1 MNKSSVVKN
10 EKYVVD
16 IIDNGFEGEGIAK
29 IDGLT
34 VFVPGSIKGEKCEIL
49 IVKVLASHAYG
60 KIVNIIKKSE
70 NRKESDC
77 ATYKRCGGCS
87 LRHMTYESTL
97 KLKRQ
102 VVQNLVNKGLKEK
115 VEVLETIGME
125 NPYNYRNKA
134 QYPVG
139 LNSDGQPEVG
149 VFAQRTH
156 TIIPIQTC
164 LIQTEISQKIAKTII
179 DFVKEKNIQ
188 VYNEENQKG
197 LLRHIVIKVGKYT
210 NQVMCILVVNDSKFD
225 QEQELVKLL
234 CEKYPEIKTIV
245 KNINNENTNVILGKE
260 NINLYGNGY
269 IEDKL
274 GEYTFKISPM
284 SFYQV
289 NPVQAE
295 ILYTTAINQANLDK
309 NDILFDLYCGIGT
322 IGIFASK
329 YVNKVYGIEIVPQA
343 IEDAKENAKI
353 NDVKNIE
360 FICGDVE
367 VAFDEL
373 INKEKI
379 VPSAIIVDPPRKGL
393 DNKTVENI
401 AKIQPAKL
409 VYISCNPAT
418 MVRDLAKLEEIYN
431 IKTIQPVD
439 MFPWTNGVESI
450 TILEVGYWKKNYINY
465 ISFFGKG
472 EEKWK
477 KT

>member
-60 KIVNIIKKSE
+60 KIVNIIEKSE

-102 VVQNLVNKGLKEK
+102 VVQNLVNKGLKKK

-139 LNSDGQPEVG
+139 LNSEGQPEVG

-164 LIQTEISQKIAKTII
+164 LIQTEISQKIAKTILN
-179 DFVKEKNIQ
+179 FVKEKNIQ

-210 NQVMCILVVNDSKFD
+210 NQVMCILVVNDSKFN

-245 KNINNENTNVILGKE
+245 KNINNKNTNVILGKE

-274 GEYTFKISPM
+274 GEYIFKISPM

-295 ILYTTAINQANLDK
+295 ILYTTAINQANLDR

-379 VPSAIIVDPPRKGL
+379 IPSAIIVDPPRKGL

-401 AKIQPAKL
+401 AKIKPAKL

-418 MVRDLAKLEEIYN
+418 MVRDLAKLEDIYN

-450 TILEVGYWKKNYINY
+450 TILEI
-465 ISFFGKG
+465 
-472 EEKWK
+472 EQ
-477 KT
+477 

>member
-60 KIVNIIKKSE
+60 KIVNIIEKSE

-102 VVQNLVNKGLKEK
+102 VVQNLVNKGLKKK

-139 LNSDGQPEVG
+139 LNSEGQPEVG

-164 LIQTEISQKIAKTII
+164 LIQTEISQKIAKTILN
-179 DFVKEKNIQ
+179 FVKEKNIQ

-210 NQVMCILVVNDSKFD
+210 NQVMCILVVNDSKFN

-245 KNINNENTNVILGKE
+245 KNINNKNTNVILGKE

-274 GEYTFKISPM
+274 GEYIFKISPM

-295 ILYTTAINQANLDK
+295 ILYTTAINQANLDR

-379 VPSAIIVDPPRKGL
+379 IPSAIIVDPPRKGL

-401 AKIQPAKL
+401 AKIKPAKL

-418 MVRDLAKLEEIYN
+418 MVRDLTKLENIYN
-431 IKTIQPVD
+431 IKAIQPVD

-450 TILEVGYWKKNYINY
+450 TILEI
-465 ISFFGKG
+465 
-472 EEKWK
+472 EQ
-477 KT
+477 

>member
-87 LRHMTYESTL
+87 LRHMTYEHTL

-102 VVQNLVNKGLKEK
+102 VVQNLVNKGLTKK

-139 LNSDGQPEVG
+139 LNSEGQPEVG

-164 LIQTEISQKIAKTII
+164 LIQTEISQKIAKTILN
-179 DFVKEKNIQ
+179 FVKEKNIQ

-245 KNINNENTNVILGKE
+245 KNINNKNTNVILGKE

-274 GEYTFKISPM
+274 GEYIFKISPM

-401 AKIQPAKL
+401 AKIKPAKL

-418 MVRDLAKLEEIYN
+418 MVRDLTKLENIYN
-431 IKTIQPVD
+431 IKAIQPVD

-450 TILEVGYWKKNYINY
+450 TILEI
-465 ISFFGKG
+465 
-472 EEKWK
+472 EQ
-477 KT
+477 

>member
-60 KIVNIIKKSE
+60 KIVNIIEKSE

-87 LRHMTYESTL
+87 LRHMTYEHTL

-139 LNSDGQPEVG
+139 LNSEGQPEVG

-164 LIQTEISQKIAKTII
+164 LIQTEISQKIAKTILN
-179 DFVKEKNIQ
+179 FVKEKNIQ

-210 NQVMCILVVNDSKFD
+210 NQVMCILVVNDSKFN

-245 KNINNENTNVILGKE
+245 KNINNKNTNVILGKE

-274 GEYTFKISPM
+274 GEYIFKISPM

-401 AKIQPAKL
+401 AKIKPAKL

-418 MVRDLAKLEEIYN
+418 MVRDLTKLENIYN
-431 IKTIQPVD
+431 IKAIQPVD

-450 TILEVGYWKKNYINY
+450 TILEI
-465 ISFFGKG
+465 
-472 EEKWK
+472 EQ
-477 KT
+477 

>member
-29 IDGLT
+29 IYGLT

-60 KIVNIIKKSE
+60 KIVNIIEKSE

-102 VVQNLVNKGLKEK
+102 VVQNLVNKGLKKK

-139 LNSDGQPEVG
+139 LNSEGQPEVG

-156 TIIPIQTC
+156 TIIPIQKC
-164 LIQTEISQKIAKTII
+164 LIQTEISQKIAKTILN
-179 DFVKEKNIQ
+179 FVKEKNIQ

-210 NQVMCILVVNDSKFD
+210 NQVMCILVVNDSKFN

-245 KNINNENTNVILGKE
+245 KNINNKNTNVILGKE

-274 GEYTFKISPM
+274 GEYIFKISPM

-353 NDVKNIE
+353 NDIKNIE

-401 AKIQPAKL
+401 AKIKPAKL

-418 MVRDLAKLEEIYN
+418 MVRDLTKLENIYN
-431 IKTIQPVD
+431 IKAIQPVD

-450 TILEVGYWKKNYINY
+450 TILEI
-465 ISFFGKG
+465 
-472 EEKWK
+472 EQ
-477 KT
+477 

>member
-87 LRHMTYESTL
+87 LRHMTYEHTL

-188 VYNEENQKG
+188 VYDEENQKG

-210 NQVMCILVVNDSKFD
+210 NQVMCILVLNDSKFD

-245 KNINNENTNVILGKE
+245 KNINNKNTNVILGKE

-274 GEYTFKISPM
+274 GEYIFKISPM

-379 VPSAIIVDPPRKGL
+379 APSAIIVDPPRKGL
-393 DNKTVENI
+393 DSKTVENI
-401 AKIQPAKL
+401 AKIKPAKL

-418 MVRDLAKLEEIYN
+418 MVRDLTKLENIYN
-431 IKTIQPVD
+431 IKAIQPVD

-450 TILEVGYWKKNYINY
+450 TILEI
-465 ISFFGKG
+465 
-472 EEKWK
+472 EQ
-477 KT
+477 

>member
-60 KIVNIIKKSE
+60 KIVNIIEKSE

-102 VVQNLVNKGLKEK
+102 VVQNLVNKGLKKK

-139 LNSDGQPEVG
+139 LNSEGQPEVG

-164 LIQTEISQKIAKTII
+164 LIQTEISQKIAKTILN
-179 DFVKEKNIQ
+179 FVKEKNIQ

-210 NQVMCILVVNDSKFD
+210 NQVMCILVVNDSKFN

-234 CEKYPEIKTIV
+234 CEKYPEIKAIV
-245 KNINNENTNVILGKE
+245 KNINNKNTNVILGKE

-274 GEYTFKISPM
+274 GEYIFKISPM

-295 ILYTTAINQANLDK
+295 ILYTTAIDQANLDR

-401 AKIQPAKL
+401 AKIKPAKL

-418 MVRDLAKLEEIYN
+418 MVRDLTKLENIYN
-431 IKTIQPVD
+431 IKAIQPVD

-450 TILEVGYWKKNYINY
+450 TILEI
-465 ISFFGKG
+465 
-472 EEKWK
+472 EQ
-477 KT
+477 

>member
-87 LRHMTYESTL
+87 LRHMTYEHTL

-164 LIQTEISQKIAKTII
+164 LIQTEISQKIAKTILN
-179 DFVKEKNIQ
+179 FVKEKNIQ

-210 NQVMCILVVNDSKFD
+210 NQVMCILVVNDSKFN

-245 KNINNENTNVILGKE
+245 KNINNKNTNVILGKE

-274 GEYTFKISPM
+274 GEYIFKISPM

-329 YVNKVYGIEIVPQA
+329 YVNKVYGIEIVQQA

-367 VAFDEL
+367 VTFDEL

-379 VPSAIIVDPPRKGL
+379 VPTAIIVDPPRKGL

-418 MVRDLAKLEEIYN
+418 MVRDLTKLENIYN
-431 IKTIQPVD
+431 IKAIQPVD

-450 TILEVGYWKKNYINY
+450 TILEI
-465 ISFFGKG
+465 
-472 EEKWK
+472 EQ
-477 KT
+477 

>member
-60 KIVNIIKKSE
+60 KIVNIIEKSE

-87 LRHMTYESTL
+87 LRHMTYEHTL

-188 VYNEENQKG
+188 VYDEENQKG

-210 NQVMCILVVNDSKFD
+210 NQVMCILVLNDSKFD

-245 KNINNENTNVILGKE
+245 KNINNKNTNVILGKE

-274 GEYTFKISPM
+274 GEYIFKISPM

-379 VPSAIIVDPPRKGL
+379 APSAIIVDPPRKGL
-393 DNKTVENI
+393 DSKTVENI
-401 AKIQPAKL
+401 AKIKPAKL

-450 TILEVGYWKKNYINY
+450 TILEI
-465 ISFFGKG
+465 
-472 EEKWK
+472 EQ
-477 KT
+477 

>member
-60 KIVNIIKKSE
+60 KIVNIIEKSE

-102 VVQNLVNKGLKEK
+102 VVQNLVNKGLKKK

-139 LNSDGQPEVG
+139 LNSEGQPEVG

-164 LIQTEISQKIAKTII
+164 LIQTEISQKIAKTILN
-179 DFVKEKNIQ
+179 FVKEKNIQ

-245 KNINNENTNVILGKE
+245 KNINNKNTNVILGKE

-274 GEYTFKISPM
+274 GEYIFKISPM

-295 ILYTTAINQANLDK
+295 ILYTTAIDQANLDR

-393 DNKTVENI
+393 DNKTIEVLKELTPKRI
-401 AKIQPAKL
+401 I
-409 VYISCNPAT
+409 YISCNPAT
-418 MVRDLAKLEEIYN
+418 LARDLGLLEEKYDIQE
-431 IKTIQPVD
+431 IQPVD
-439 MFPWTNGVESI
+439 MFPYTSHVECCV
-450 TILEVGYWKKNYINY
+450 LLYLK
-465 ISFFGKG
+465 F
-472 EEKWK
+472 
-477 KT
+477 

>member
-87 LRHMTYESTL
+87 LRHMTYEHTL

-102 VVQNLVNKGLKEK
+102 VVQNLVNKGLTKK

-134 QYPVG
+134 QYPIG
-139 LNSDGQPEVG
+139 LNSEGQPEVG

-164 LIQTEISQKIAKTII
+164 LIQTEISQKIAKTILN
-179 DFVKEKNIQ
+179 FVKEKNIQ

-210 NQVMCILVVNDSKFD
+210 NQVMCILVVNDSKFN

-245 KNINNENTNVILGKE
+245 KNINNKNTNVILGKE

-274 GEYTFKISPM
+274 GEYIFKISPM

-401 AKIQPAKL
+401 AKIKPAKL

-418 MVRDLAKLEEIYN
+418 MVRDLTKLENIYN
-431 IKTIQPVD
+431 IKAIQPVD

-450 TILEVGYWKKNYINY
+450 TILEI
-465 ISFFGKG
+465 
-472 EEKWK
+472 EQ
-477 KT
+477 

>member
-87 LRHMTYESTL
+87 LRHMTYEHTL

-102 VVQNLVNKGLKEK
+102 VVQNLVNKGLTKK

-210 NQVMCILVVNDSKFD
+210 NQVMCILVLNDSKFD

-245 KNINNENTNVILGKE
+245 KNINNKNTNVILGKE

-274 GEYTFKISPM
+274 GEYIFKISPM

-329 YVNKVYGIEIVPQA
+329 YVNKVYGIEIVTQA

-401 AKIQPAKL
+401 AKIKPAKL

-418 MVRDLAKLEEIYN
+418 MVRDLTKLENIYN
-431 IKTIQPVD
+431 IKAIQPVD

-450 TILEVGYWKKNYINY
+450 TILEI
-465 ISFFGKG
+465 
-472 EEKWK
+472 EQ
-477 KT
+477 

>member
-87 LRHMTYESTL
+87 LRHMTYEHTL

-156 TIIPIQTC
+156 TIIPIQKC

-179 DFVKEKNIQ
+179 DFVKDKNIQ

-245 KNINNENTNVILGKE
+245 KNINNKNTNVILGKE

-322 IGIFASK
+322 IGISASK

-401 AKIQPAKL
+401 AKIKPAKL

-450 TILEVGYWKKNYINY
+450 TILEVG
-465 ISFFGKG
+465 
-472 EEKWK
+472 
-477 KT
+477 

>member
-87 LRHMTYESTL
+87 LRHMTYEHTL

-234 CEKYPEIKTIV
+234 CEKYPGIKTIV
-245 KNINNENTNVILGKE
+245 KNINNKNTNVILGKE

-450 TILEVGYWKKNYINY
+450 TILEIG
-465 ISFFGKG
+465 
-472 EEKWK
+472 
-477 KT
+477 

>member
-87 LRHMTYESTL
+87 LRHMTYEHTL

-245 KNINNENTNVILGKE
+245 KNINNKNTNVILGKE

-322 IGIFASK
+322 IGISASK

-401 AKIQPAKL
+401 AKIKPAKL

-418 MVRDLAKLEEIYN
+418 MVRDLAKLEDIYN

-450 TILEVGYWKKNYINY
+450 TILEVG
-465 ISFFGKG
+465 
-472 EEKWK
+472 
-477 KT
+477 

>member
-29 IDGLT
+29 IDRLT

-60 KIVNIIKKSE
+60 KIVNIIEKSE

-102 VVQNLVNKGLKEK
+102 VVQNLVNKGLKKK

-139 LNSDGQPEVG
+139 LNSEGQPEVG

-164 LIQTEISQKIAKTII
+164 LIQTEISQKIAKTILN
-179 DFVKEKNIQ
+179 FVKEKNIQ

-210 NQVMCILVVNDSKFD
+210 NQVMCILVVNDSKFN

-245 KNINNENTNVILGKE
+245 KNINNKNTNVILGKE

-274 GEYTFKISPM
+274 GEYIFKISPM

-401 AKIQPAKL
+401 AKIKPAKL

-418 MVRDLAKLEEIYN
+418 MVRDLAKLEDIYN

-450 TILEVGYWKKNYINY
+450 TILEI
-465 ISFFGKG
+465 
-472 EEKWK
+472 EQ
-477 KT
+477 

>member
-102 VVQNLVNKGLKEK
+102 VVQNLVNKGLKKK

-139 LNSDGQPEVG
+139 LNSEGQPEVG

-164 LIQTEISQKIAKTII
+164 LIQTEISQKIAKTILN
-179 DFVKEKNIQ
+179 FVKEKNIQ

-210 NQVMCILVVNDSKFD
+210 NQVMCILVVNDSKFN

-245 KNINNENTNVILGKE
+245 KNINNKNTNVILGKE

-450 TILEVGYWKKNYINY
+450 TILEVG
-465 ISFFGKG
+465 
-472 EEKWK
+472 
-477 KT
+477 

>member
-1 MNKSSVVKN
+1 MSKESVVKN
-10 EKYVVD
+10 EKYIVD

-34 VFVPGSIKGEKCEIL
+34 IFVPGSIKGEKCEIL
-49 IVKVLASHAYG
+49 IVKVLSSHAYG
-60 KIVNIIKKSE
+60 KIVNIIEESK

-97 KLKRQ
+97 KLKRKI
-102 VVQNLVNKGLKEK
+102 VKNLVNKGLKEK
-115 VEVLETIGME
+115 IEVLETIGME

-210 NQVMCILVVNDSKFD
+210 NQVMCILVLNDSKFE
-225 QEQELVKLL
+225 QEKELVKLL

-245 KNINNENTNVILGKE
+245 KNINNKNTNVILGKE
-260 NINLYGNGY
+260 NINLYGDGY

-274 GEYTFKISPM
+274 GEYIFKISPM

-289 NPVQAE
+289 NPIQAE

-309 NDILFDLYCGIGT
+309 KDILFDLYCGIGT

-379 VPSAIIVDPPRKGL
+379 IPSAIIVDPPRKGL
-393 DNKTVENI
+393 DNKTIENI
-401 AKIQPAKL
+401 SRIKPEKL

-418 MVRDLAKLEEIYN
+418 MVRDLAKLEDIYN

-450 TILEVGYWKKNYINY
+450 TILEL
-465 ISFFGKG
+465 
-472 EEKWK
+472 
-477 KT
+477 KTE

>member
-60 KIVNIIKKSE
+60 KIVNIIEKSE

-102 VVQNLVNKGLKEK
+102 VVQNLVNKGLKKK

-139 LNSDGQPEVG
+139 LNSEGQPEVG

-164 LIQTEISQKIAKTII
+164 LIQTEISQKIAKTILNS
-179 DFVKEKNIQ
+179 VKEKNIQ

-197 LLRHIVIKVGKYT
+197 LLRNIVIKVGKYT
-210 NQVMCILVVNDSKFD
+210 NRVMCILVVNDSKFN

-245 KNINNENTNVILGKE
+245 KNINNKNTNVILGKE

-274 GEYTFKISPM
+274 GEYIFKISPM

-295 ILYTTAINQANLDK
+295 ILYTTAINQANLDR

-343 IEDAKENAKI
+343 ILTSS
-353 NDVKNIE
+353 
-360 FICGDVE
+360 G
-367 VAFDEL
+367 
-373 INKEKI
+373 
-379 VPSAIIVDPPRKGL
+379 
-393 DNKTVENI
+393 
-401 AKIQPAKL
+401 
-409 VYISCNPAT
+409 
-418 MVRDLAKLEEIYN
+418 
-431 IKTIQPVD
+431 
-439 MFPWTNGVESI
+439 
-450 TILEVGYWKKNYINY
+450 
-465 ISFFGKG
+465 
-472 EEKWK
+472 
-477 KT
+477 

>member
-60 KIVNIIKKSE
+60 KIVNIIEKSE

-102 VVQNLVNKGLKEK
+102 VVQNLVNKGLTKK

-139 LNSDGQPEVG
+139 LNSEGQPEVG

-164 LIQTEISQKIAKTII
+164 LIQTEISQKIAKTILN
-179 DFVKEKNIQ
+179 FVKEKNIQ

-210 NQVMCILVVNDSKFD
+210 NQVMCILVVNDSKFN

-245 KNINNENTNVILGKE
+245 KNINNKTNKIKVTDKVKVLRHNYKTRLYEFVTPNDNNIVSLKETDIICNLGDENNFPTVDIYTEYGLGKILDINNNVIPTNNTLS
-260 NINLYGNGY
+260 L
-269 IEDKL
+269 
-274 GEYTFKISPM
+274 F
-284 SFYQV
+284 
-289 NPVQAE
+289 
-295 ILYTTAINQANLDK
+295 ANLLDLK
-309 NDILFDLYCGIGT
+309 LDGLFR
-322 IGIFASK
+322 
-329 YVNKVYGIEIVPQA
+329 N
-343 IEDAKENAKI
+343 
-353 NDVKNIE
+353 
-360 FICGDVE
+360 
-367 VAFDEL
+367 
-373 INKEKI
+373 
-379 VPSAIIVDPPRKGL
+379 
-393 DNKTVENI
+393 
-401 AKIQPAKL
+401 
-409 VYISCNPAT
+409 
-418 MVRDLAKLEEIYN
+418 
-431 IKTIQPVD
+431 
-439 MFPWTNGVESI
+439 
-450 TILEVGYWKKNYINY
+450 
-465 ISFFGKG
+465 
-472 EEKWK
+472 
-477 KT
+477 

>member
-60 KIVNIIKKSE
+60 KIVNIIEKSE

-102 VVQNLVNKGLKEK
+102 VVQNLVNKGLKKK

-139 LNSDGQPEVG
+139 LNSEGQPEVG

-164 LIQTEISQKIAKTII
+164 LIQTEISQKIAKTILN
-179 DFVKEKNIQ
+179 FVKEKNIQ

-210 NQVMCILVVNDSKFD
+210 NQVMCILVVNDSKFN

-245 KNINNENTNVILGKE
+245 KNINNKNTNVILGKE

-274 GEYTFKISPM
+274 GEYIFKISPM

-295 ILYTTAINQANLDK
+295 ILYTTAINQANLDR

-401 AKIQPAKL
+401 AKIKPAKL

-418 MVRDLAKLEEIYN
+418 MVRDLTKLENIYN
-431 IKTIQPVD
+431 IKAIQPVD

-450 TILEVGYWKKNYINY
+450 TILEI
-465 ISFFGKG
+465 
-472 EEKWK
+472 EQ
-477 KT
+477 

>member
-60 KIVNIIKKSE
+60 KIVNIIETSE

-87 LRHMTYESTL
+87 LRHMTYENTL

-139 LNSDGQPEVG
+139 LSSDGQPEVG

-156 TIIPIQTC
+156 TIIPIKKC

-245 KNINNENTNVILGKE
+245 KNINNKNTNVILGKE

-274 GEYTFKISPM
+274 GEYIFKISPM

-401 AKIQPAKL
+401 AKIQPKKL

-418 MVRDLAKLEEIYN
+418 MVRDLAKLEGIYN

-450 TILEVGYWKKNYINY
+450 TILEIG
-465 ISFFGKG
+465 
-472 EEKWK
+472 
-477 KT
+477 

>member
-60 KIVNIIKKSE
+60 KIVNIIEKSE

-102 VVQNLVNKGLKEK
+102 VVQNLVNKGLTKK

-139 LNSDGQPEVG
+139 LNSEGQPEVG

-164 LIQTEISQKIAKTII
+164 LIQTEISQKIAKTILN
-179 DFVKEKNIQ
+179 FVKEKNIQ

-210 NQVMCILVVNDSKFD
+210 NQVMCILVVNDSKFN

-245 KNINNENTNVILGKE
+245 KNINNKNTNVILGKE

-274 GEYTFKISPM
+274 GEYIFKISPM

-295 ILYTTAINQANLDK
+295 ILYTTAINQANLDR

-401 AKIQPAKL
+401 AKIKPAKL

-418 MVRDLAKLEEIYN
+418 MVRDLAKLEDIYN

-450 TILEVGYWKKNYINY
+450 TILEI
-465 ISFFGKG
+465 
-472 EEKWK
+472 EQ
-477 KT
+477 

>member
-60 KIVNIIKKSE
+60 KIVNIIEKSE

-102 VVQNLVNKGLKEK
+102 VVQNLVNKGLTKK

-139 LNSDGQPEVG
+139 LNSEGQPEVG

-164 LIQTEISQKIAKTII
+164 LIQTEISQKIAKTILN
-179 DFVKEKNIQ
+179 FVKEKNIQ

-210 NQVMCILVVNDSKFD
+210 NQVMCILVVNDSKFN

-245 KNINNENTNVILGKE
+245 KNINNKNTNVILGKE

-274 GEYTFKISPM
+274 GEYIFKISPM

-401 AKIQPAKL
+401 AKIKPAKL

-418 MVRDLAKLEEIYN
+418 MVRDLTKLENIYN
-431 IKTIQPVD
+431 IKAIQPVD

-450 TILEVGYWKKNYINY
+450 TILEI
-465 ISFFGKG
+465 
-472 EEKWK
+472 EQ
-477 KT
+477 

>member
-60 KIVNIIKKSE
+60 KIVKIIKKSE

-87 LRHMTYESTL
+87 LRHMTYEHTL

-102 VVQNLVNKGLKEK
+102 VVQNLVNKGLTKK

-164 LIQTEISQKIAKTII
+164 LIQTEISQKIAKTILN
-179 DFVKEKNIQ
+179 FVKEKNIQ

-245 KNINNENTNVILGKE
+245 KNINNKNTNVILGKE

-322 IGIFASK
+322 IGISASK

-401 AKIQPAKL
+401 AKIKPAKL

-418 MVRDLAKLEEIYN
+418 MVRDLTKLENIYN
-431 IKTIQPVD
+431 IKAIQPVD

-450 TILEVGYWKKNYINY
+450 TILEI
-465 ISFFGKG
+465 
-472 EEKWK
+472 EQ
-477 KT
+477 